1 MMDKVVMKEKL
12 EATIDLLQQLLADF
26 TAEAETAEAAPAKK
40 ATKKK
45 EAAPAKEATKAKGKA
60 KPAPEPEPEEEAE
73 EEEESLTLEDLQEM
87 DLAGLKKVAAETEL
101 VMPKKVTKA
110 TLLKAF
116 EEQFFSEEEEDAAE
130 EEEEEEGEEEVA
142 EEPAPK
148 TKGKAK
154 AKPEPEQEPEEDEE
168 DEEGVLTAEDI
179 NQMSLAELK
188 KLVKEN
194 ELEVPAAALK
204 NVNKLREALIELIE
218 AEDEEEEDFEAS
230 AERLEAE
237 AEVEAQ
243 IRQQLKGKKLNA
255 AKMKKFLA
263 DYQEGNPDCEDC
275 GNCSTEELTDCYIQ
289 TKQAL
294 VDDEGEVHEASDL
307 YLRNGINHCCGAPLQ
322 EDGTCAICGSE
333 WE

>member
-1 MMDKVVMKEKL
+1 MEKKLVLAIEKL
-12 EATIDLLQQLLADF
+12 TAIEEFARDLREYLESSLDVSKDVSAPSPTKVEEKPVKEVVKAVEEPVQEDDLQSVIDEYGLNELSIAEIKEFLNSATSPV
-26 TAEAETAEAAPAKK
+26 EYNKKVKKAETLVPILAK
-40 ATKKK
+40 AIIDGLI
-45 EAAPAKEATKAKGKA
+45 PLDDD
-60 KPAPEPEPEEEAE
+60 EEA
-73 EEEESLTLEDLQEM
+73 
-87 DLAGLKKVAAETEL
+87 
-101 VMPKKVTKA
+101 
-110 TLLKAF
+110 
-116 EEQFFSEEEEDAAE
+116 
-130 EEEEEEGEEEVA
+130 EEEVA
-142 EEPAPK
+142 EEDDEEEEVPA
-148 TKGKAK
+148 
-154 AKPEPEQEPEEDEE
+154 EEDEE
-168 DEEGVLTAEDI
+168 DLTVADI
-179 NQMSLAELK
+179 EKMTLKELLELAS
-188 KLVKEN
+188 EN

-218 AEDEEEEDFEAS
+218 ADDEADDEEDFEAS

>member
-26 TAEAETAEAAPAKK
+26 AAEAETAEAAPAKK

-45 EAAPAKEATKAKGKA
+45 EEAPAKEATKAKGKA

-87 DLAGLKKVAAETEL
+87 DLVGLKKVAAETEL

-130 EEEEEEGEEEVA
+130 EEEEVA

-148 TKGKAK
+148 KKAK
-154 AKPEPEQEPEEDEE
+154 AKPEPEPEPEPEDEE
-168 DEEGVLTAEDI
+168 DEEEVLTAEDI

-218 AEDEEEEDFEAS
+218 ADDEADDEEDFEAS